1 VGNET
6 GEQTTIT
13 TKTAPITFVPACG
26 IKDIVNVILRL
37 SFTFDAFQREVETLW
52 MSQAAR
58 EEMEANLSAISR
70 KIAKANFLLRTMRT
84 RWDLFREKHRD
95 LAPAVL
101 AR

>member
-1 VGNET
+1 M
-6 GEQTTIT
+6 
-13 TKTAPITFVPACG
+13 PAC
-26 IKDIVNVILRL
+26 DLRFRMAFIFL
-37 SFTFDAFQREVETLW
+37 AFQREMETLW

-70 KIAKANFLLRTMRT
+70 KIAKANFLLRTMRS

-95 LAPAVL
+95 LALAVQ